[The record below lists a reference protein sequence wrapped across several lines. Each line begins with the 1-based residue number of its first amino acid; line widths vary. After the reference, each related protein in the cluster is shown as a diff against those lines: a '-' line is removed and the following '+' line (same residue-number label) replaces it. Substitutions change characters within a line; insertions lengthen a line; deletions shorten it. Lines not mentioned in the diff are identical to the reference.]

1 MAEKPNRLL
10 AVISYLIPV
19 IGSAVVFLVDRKN
32 LFALYHACQA
42 FALAMMVILLPM
54 VWALISWVI
63 AWVPLAGPT
72 ISAATFSIVMAGVLT
87 FLILTVVGVSKALR
101 TNMSALFL
109 VGKWGERL
117 FVRLYPEPV
126 VESST

>member
-19 IGSAVVFLVDRKN
+19 LGSVVVFLVGRKN

-42 FALAMMVILLPM
+42 FALAMMVILLPV
-54 VWALISWVI
+54 VWALISWVV

-87 FLILTVVGVSKALR
+87 FLILTVVGISKALGA
-101 TNMSALFL
+101 NVSPLFL